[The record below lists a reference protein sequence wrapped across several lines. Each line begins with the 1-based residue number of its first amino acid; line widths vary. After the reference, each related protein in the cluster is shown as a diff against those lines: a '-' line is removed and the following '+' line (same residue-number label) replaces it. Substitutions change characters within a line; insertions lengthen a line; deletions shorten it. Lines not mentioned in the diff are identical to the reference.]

1 MKRVFVLQY
10 QDGTFWTGY
19 SKPENPTEA
28 HYFHSA
34 KAADKVNCEICNNTL
49 LVRSLRILVTKLE
62 EVTQYA

>member
-1 MKRVFVLQY
+1 MKRVFVLQCP
-10 QDGTFWTGY
+10 DGAFWTGY

-28 HYFHSA
+28 HYFHSVE
-34 KAADKVNCEICNNTL
+34 AADKANREICNNTL